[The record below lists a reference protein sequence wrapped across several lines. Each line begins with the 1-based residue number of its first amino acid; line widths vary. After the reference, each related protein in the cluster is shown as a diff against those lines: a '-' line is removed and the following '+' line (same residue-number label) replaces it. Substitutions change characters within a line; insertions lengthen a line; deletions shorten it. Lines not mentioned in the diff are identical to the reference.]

1 MSKPRDES
9 ALVKDFSRDLMK
21 ADRTES
27 DTLVIDCITAHVLLA
42 EWDKSRKRTK
52 ETINALEMTGIVIKH
67 LREELYTRERKGWNA
82 ALETAARIV
91 CPVPPIKEERS
102 CKEIA
107 QLIRFAKKQ

>member
-21 ADRTES
+21 ADRVEAETFE
-27 DTLVIDCITAHVLLA
+27 IDRITGHILLA
-42 EWDKSRKRTK
+42 EWNKSRKRTK
-52 ETINALEMTGIVIKH
+52 ETISVLEMTGKVIKQ
-67 LREELYTRERKGWNA
+67 LREELYTRERQGWNA

-91 CPVPPIKEERS
+91 CPVPHIEEERS